1 MVQLQSDDKQ
11 SWDYL
16 KDNYSVSKSAITITP
31 IGLDHAMEKSNKKKK
46 KVREGIIGI
55 TQNTAALHHFT
66 SFLLNGTPSEFNF
79 RSILYKFQITAADVK
94 NQLTG
99 SHL

>member
-16 KDNYSVSKSAITITP
+16 KDNYNVSKSAITFTP
-31 IGLDHAMEKSNKKKK
+31 IGLDHAMEKSNKKKM

-79 RSILYKFQITAADVK
+79 RSILYKFQIRAADVK